1 MTVLVD
7 TNILIDIILDDEIW
21 AERSLRAIR
30 QAAQRAPLA
39 INIIVY
45 AELAAG
51 YGNTAQLDALM
62 VEWNVALAEIPREAA
77 LLAGQAF
84 KRYRQSG
91 GTRTGVLS
99 DFFIG
104 AHADAGR
111 LPLLTRDVKRYRT
124 YFPRVDLIV
133 PTA

>member
-124 YFPRVDLIV
+124 YFPRIELIV
-133 PTA
+133 PTV

>member
-124 YFPRVDLIV
+124 YFPRVELIV

>member
-1 MTVLVD
+1 LTVLVD

-91 GTRTGVLS
+91 GTRTAVLS

>member
-124 YFPRVDLIV
+124 YFPRVELIV
-133 PTA
+133 PTV